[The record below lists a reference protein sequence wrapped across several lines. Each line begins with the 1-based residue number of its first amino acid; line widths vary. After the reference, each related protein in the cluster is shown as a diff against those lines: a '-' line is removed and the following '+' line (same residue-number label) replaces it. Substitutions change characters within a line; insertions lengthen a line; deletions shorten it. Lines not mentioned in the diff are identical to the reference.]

1 MIDIETIKKLR
12 EDTGAA
18 ILDVKNTLTKYNG
31 DIEKA
36 RKELMEKGAIKAAKK
51 QEERTT
57 KDGLIYSYIHGA
69 GKVGSMVFLAC
80 ETDFV
85 AKTEDFQKLC
95 KEVAMQVSAEE
106 YKDVDAL
113 LNAEYIRDPSK
124 RIADLISETV
134 AKVGEKI
141 EIKSFCRMS
150 VN

>member
-1 MIDIETIKKLR
+1 
-12 EDTGAA
+12 
-18 ILDVKNTLTKYNG
+18 
-31 DIEKA
+31 
-36 RKELMEKGAIKAAKK
+36 
-51 QEERTT
+51 
-57 KDGLIYSYIHGA
+57 
-69 GKVGSMVFLAC
+69 MVFLAC

-95 KEVAMQVSAEE
+95 KEVAMQVSSED

-124 RIADLISETV
+124 KIAGLISETI

-150 VN
+150 VQ